1 MFLLTDITLESITLH
16 KVGNKLR
23 DEGIN
28 FSKKSI
34 QLSDSISRL
43 LLHYFLSSFKS
54 EEYFNF
60 FHSIDVNMNEVFVCA
75 GKIFDDPKNLYEQS
89 KNISKHLYEQ
99 STHPQIKSGEFYVV
113 HFTNCTIEGKTVDA
127 IGLFKSENKD
137 TFLKI
142 NVTDNSFDIKSEKG
156 ININKLDKGCLI
168 FNVEKE
174 NGYIVTVVD
183 NTNKKIEAKYWI
195 DDFLH
200 IKQRKDEYYNTQNV
214 LSLCKSYITKELP
227 QQFEI
232 SKADQAEILNKSIA
246 FFKESENF
254 NMADFEQKVIREP
267 NIIENFNQFKVE
279 FQKEREISIA
289 NEFQISNSVVNKQ
302 SKIFKS
308 IIKLDSNFDIHI
320 HSNSNQFLKK
330 GFDKDVGMSYYKLY
344 FKEEQ

>member
-1 MFLLTDITLESITLH
+1 MFSITDITLENIVLH
-16 KVGNKLR
+16 KIGNKLR
-23 DEGIN
+23 DEGIS
-28 FSKKSI
+28 FSNSSI
-34 QLSDSISRL
+34 QVNESINKL

-60 FHSIDVNMNEVFVCA
+60 FHNIDINMNEVFVCV
-75 GKIFDDPKNLYEQS
+75 GKIFDNPQSLYEQS

-113 HFTNCTIEGKTVDA
+113 HFTNCIIDGKTVDA

-142 NVTDNSFDIKSEKG
+142 NISDNNFDIESEKG
-156 ININKLDKGCLI
+156 VNVNKLDKGCLI
-168 FNVEKE
+168 FNTEKE

-200 IKQRKDEYYNTQNV
+200 ITQRKDEYYNTQNI
-214 LSLCKSYITKELP
+214 LSLCRNYITKELP

-232 SKADQAEILNKSIA
+232 SKADQAEILNKSIT
-246 FFKESENF
+246 FFKESESF
-254 NMADFEQKVIREP
+254 NMADFEQKVIKQP
-267 NIIENFNQFKVE
+267 DIIKNFNKFRTE
-279 FQKEREISIA
+279 FQKEKEINIA
-289 NEFQISNSVVNKQ
+289 DEFPISNDVVKKQ

-308 IIKLDSNFDIHI
+308 IIRLDDNFDIHI
-320 HSNSNQFLKK
+320 HGSNKQFIKK
-330 GFDKDVGMSYYKLY
+330 GFDKEAGLYYYQLY